1 MSASSVDMQIL
12 FFRQVLLRT
21 AEMYL
26 LRAEARAE
34 LGKLTGTTGADGDIN
49 TLRNNRINGYINVT
63 YSSKQQAIDDILLE
77 RFKELAYEGHRFF
90 DLKRR
95 SLPVTRLAVDA
106 PSGPGTTLPA
116 NDFRFVLPI
125 PLPEVTANPTLKQ
138 NPGYF

>member
-1 MSASSVDMQIL
+1 MANGKI
-12 FFRQVLLRT
+12 FRT

-26 LRAEARAE
+26 IRAEARAE
-34 LGKLTGTTGADGDIN
+34 LGKLTGATGADGDIN
-49 TLRNNRINGYINVT
+49 TLRANRIAGYVNVSYT
-63 YSSKQQAIDDILLE
+63 SKQQAIDDILLE

-106 PSGPGTTLPA
+106 PSAQGTTLAA

-125 PLPEVTANPTLKQ
+125 PLSEITANPILQQ